1 MSQNLLMGHSYVF
14 NLLHPS
20 KQLFLTYQKIQSILE
35 IIMEAVGKHIRYL
48 RKERAWSLEQLSQR
62 TGLSVSFISQVER
75 SQTSVSISSLK
86 VIADALEEPIQNFF
100 PVPEEISSIVHIGDV
115 KWLQFEDSIHY
126 GLLSNPLK
134 AKNLEALLVEYP
146 PHYKGPPPF
155 SHDGEEFG
163 YILEG
168 TLTLIVQNKT
178 YELKKGESFH
188 IISQV
193 PHTEK
198 NTGDVPVKILYV
210 TTPPIIGRTAL
221 SSGNKG

>member
-1 MSQNLLMGHSYVF
+1 
-14 NLLHPS
+14 
-20 KQLFLTYQKIQSILE
+20 
-35 IIMEAVGKHIRYL
+35 MEAVGKHIRHL
-48 RKERAWSLEQLSQR
+48 RKERAWSLDQLSQR
-62 TGLSVSFISQVER
+62 TGLSVSFISQAER

-100 PVPEEISSIVHIGDV
+100 PMPEEISSSSVVHIGDV

-134 AKNLEALLVEYP
+134 PKNLEALLVEYP

-168 TLTLIVQNKT
+168 TLTLIVQSKT
-178 YELKKGESFH
+178 YELGKGESFH

-210 TTPPIIGRTAL
+210 TTPPIIGKSAQSNGSR
-221 SSGNKG
+221 